1 MLKHIMHLRVA
12 IIVAFYNG
20 NKYIEEQVKS
30 IFSQTHKNIE
40 IFIFDD
46 KSQNPINKKQTNA
59 GVDLTYLIFILLSWR
74 KQNF

>member
-1 MLKHIMHLRVA
+1 MIKEIKHLRVA

-46 KSQNPINKKQTNA
+46 NSKNSLNENLVNLNNNRNPKISIIK
-59 GVDLTYLIFILLSWR
+59 R
-74 KQNF
+74 KN

>member
-1 MLKHIMHLRVA
+1 MIKEIKHLRVA

-46 KSQNPINKKQTNA
+46 NSK
-59 GVDLTYLIFILLSWR
+59 IL
-74 KQNF
+74 